1 MLQLEDDIP
10 LLSNIPIS
18 RLKLV
23 MSTIDYIEQQLG
35 AKRVERTWEPAN
47 ALLENCQWDIKSKSY
62 IISQKERL
70 S

>member
-1 MLQLEDDIP
+1 MLTNYMLQLEDDIP

-35 AKRVERTWEPAN
+35 AKRVERT
-47 ALLENCQWDIKSKSY
+47 
-62 IISQKERL
+62 
-70 S
+70 